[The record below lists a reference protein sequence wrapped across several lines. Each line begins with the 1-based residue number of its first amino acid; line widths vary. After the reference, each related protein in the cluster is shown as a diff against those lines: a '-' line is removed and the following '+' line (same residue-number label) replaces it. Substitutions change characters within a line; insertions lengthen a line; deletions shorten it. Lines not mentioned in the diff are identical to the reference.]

1 MNAIALDPETKRN
14 LDHVKALASRAAL
27 CGTAWT
33 TKEATRRAREQLAEL
48 IALAR
53 QVRRELPK

>member
-1 MNAIALDPETKRN
+1 VSAIALDPETKRN

-53 QVRRELPK
+53 QVRRELPR